1 MSIRSGLVTFLK
13 QRAGVEERIY
23 SLRLPQAPAWPSI
36 VYTFMNET
44 DQLTYEGAISLREC
58 AVQLDFW
65 SKQVQ
70 EVDALE
76 GVVKQALAGYKGP
89 MGDIAY
95 TAGWKRESLVDMYES
110 DTGLY
115 RISVDYRGKYSE
127 V

>member
-1 MSIRSGLVTFLK
+1 MSIRNGLVTFLK
-13 QRAGVEERIY
+13 DAVGNDRVY
-23 SLRLPQAPAWPSI
+23 SMRMPQAPAYPLI
-36 VYTFMNET
+36 VYHFMNAT
-44 DQLTYEGAISLREC
+44 DQIIYEGPLSLMET

-65 SKQVQ
+65 SKQVG

-76 GVVKQALAGYKGP
+76 AVVKTALVGYKGP
-89 MGDIAY
+89 MGDIVY

-115 RISVDYRGKYSE
+115 HIAVDYRGKYSE

>member
-13 QRAGVEERIY
+13 VAVGNSRVY
-23 SLRLPQAPAWPSI
+23 SLRMPQSPSYPLI
-36 VYTFMNET
+36 VYTIISTE
-44 DQLTYEGAISLREC
+44 DQITYEGPLSLKET

-65 SKQVQ
+65 SKKIE

-76 GVVKQALAGYKGP
+76 QVVKEALVGYKGP

-95 TAGWKRESLVDMYES
+95 TAGWKRESVVDMYES

-115 RISVDYRGKYSE
+115 RIAVDYRGKYSE

>member
-36 VYTFMNET
+36 VYNFSNEV
-44 DQLTYEGAISLREC
+44 DQLTYEGALSLRET

-65 SKQVQ
+65 SKQIQ

-76 GVVKQALAGYKGP
+76 GVVKEALVGYKGP

-95 TAGWKRESLVDMYES
+95 TAGWKRVNLIDMYEPE
-110 DTGLY
+110 TGLY
-115 RISVDYRGKYSE
+115 RISVDYRGMYSE